1 MPEFERTASY
11 SDYETEV
18 CTPVCIDVEFTENF
32 EVSVREFFDEMDSDD
47 STDMMDLLIKEGYAP
62 SPAAYLNS
70 LESDTVD
77 ELYDLF
83 KSRLALG
90 NEDDAVDYI
99 YWPSNE
105 QFINN
110 LGVNGKRELFDC
122 LNIQLGNPVV
132 HVTPRDYWRRCSPGQ
147 RAELEI
153 ICAPAATT
161 TALHEQVEQLIATE
175 DNQFFG
181 LPDEL
186 LAQLKQRLER
196 RNLPELASQSSN
208 PILRE
213 IVNALQPNQ
222 PIDPSLLNEMRL
234 LAGST
239 SNAS

>member
-1 MPEFERTASY
+1 
-11 SDYETEV
+11 
-18 CTPVCIDVEFTENF
+18 
-32 EVSVREFFDEMDSDD
+32 MDSDD
-47 STDMMDLLIKEGYAP
+47 STDMMELLIKEGYAP
-62 SPAAYLNS
+62 SPAAYLDS
-70 LESDTVD
+70 LESNTID

-105 QFINN
+105 QFVNN
-110 LGVNGKRELFDC
+110 LSTTGQQGLLHC
-122 LNIQLGNPVV
+122 LNIQLGGSATP
-132 HVTPRDYWRRCSPGQ
+132 HVSPRDYWRRCSPGQ
-147 RAELEI
+147 REELRI

-222 PIDPSLLNEMRL
+222 PRDPSLLNEMRL